1 MRMPSLGNPPIG
13 SQQIGGN
20 MEEENREP
28 KPKAVMSGFPETFQ
42 LRDRSPAHKTDH
54 RISYQTENT
63 ERSRPALREGMP
75 KQQSNTKLV
84 DLFQSV
90 DSPQS
95 HLREQ
100 PVHHHQQPPLTQAEA
115 AQNA

>member
-1 MRMPSLGNPPIG
+1 
-13 SQQIGGN
+13 
-20 MEEENREP
+20 
-28 KPKAVMSGFPETFQ
+28 MSGFPEAFQ

-100 PVHHHQQPPLTQAEA
+100 SVHHNQQAPLTQAEA